1 MFGVSPSQYRA
12 GQHPLYSLKEIPIM
26 TSTVSER
33 PVRIETLPARRV
45 AFIRHVGPYDQ
56 VGTGFQKLGNW
67 AGRRG
72 VFGPGTVMLGVCHDD
87 PDVTAPEKLRYDC
100 CVTVGD
106 DVGPEGEVG
115 VQVLEGGEHAML
127 THRGPYSGLA
137 DAWRWLY
144 GVWLPGSGREPRH
157 APPFEVYHNT
167 PQEVPPEGLV
177 TDICVPLEPR

>member
-1 MFGVSPSQYRA
+1 MS
-12 GQHPLYSLKEIPIM
+12 
-26 TSTVSER
+26 STVTDR
-33 PVRIETLPARRV
+33 QVRIETLPPRRV
-45 AFIRHVGPYDQ
+45 AFVRHVGPYNE
-56 VGTGFQKLGNW
+56 VEPAFHKLMGW

-72 VFGPGTVMLGVCHDD
+72 LLGRGTLVLGVCHDD
-87 PDVTAPEKLRYDC
+87 PEVTGAEKLRYDC

-115 VQVLEGGEHAML
+115 VQVLEGGEHAVL
-127 THRGPYSGLA
+127 THRGPYTGLP

-157 APPFEVYHNT
+157 APPFEVYYNAPGET
-167 PQEVPPEGLV
+167 PPEGLL